1 MSSDLEIQVLRSG
14 GRFYRERKVSLDQDL
29 WDGIVGARGQ
39 ILFPSSNWFIPYYAD
54 VGTGD
59 CNLTWQ
65 AMLGLGYRFDWGHV
79 TLAYRA
85 LGYDFNKD
93 NTDLTLYGPG
103 LGVGFRW

>member
-1 MSSDLEIQVLRSG
+1 
-14 GRFYRERKVSLDQDL
+14 
-29 WDGIVGARGQ
+29 
-39 ILFPSSNWFIPYYAD
+39 LFPSSNWFIPYYAD

-59 CNLTWQ
+59 SNLTWQ